1 MTFADTSI
9 STARKLDSQ
18 DDLREFRQKFRM
30 NDPGLIYLDG
40 NSLGRLP
47 EVSIERVRKV
57 VEHEWGER
65 LIRSWN
71 EGWIDAPAR
80 IGAKIARLIG
90 AGEDE
95 VIVTDAT
102 SLNLFKLAVAGLK
115 YNPERK
121 KVISDELNF
130 PSDLYILQGVVDLLG
145 DGYELHLA
153 GSPDGIVTDPQRIE
167 NLLGADSALLSL
179 THTCFKSAFVH
190 DMARLTRSAHQHG
203 AMVLWDLSHS
213 VGALEIDL
221 NACGVDMAV
230 GCTYKYLN
238 GGPGAPAFLYVR
250 KDLQEKLMQ
259 PVWGWLGSEE
269 PFAFNANYKPAG
281 NMDRFQVGTPPVLSM
296 LALEPGLDI
305 HLEAGMHRLRKKSIQ
320 QTEYLVFLFDHLL
333 ESAGFSLGS
342 PRNPDIRGSHVSLK
356 HPEAY
361 RICQAMIEADPPEI
375 KIIPDFRSPD
385 NIRLGIASVYTS
397 FEDIHRAVL
406 RISEIMEKGSY
417 LDYEAGPLKVT

>member
-1 MTFADTSI
+1 MKFADTSL
-9 STARKLDSQ
+9 STAKILDSQ
-18 DDLREFRQKFRM
+18 DDLREFRQKYRM
-30 NDPGLIYLDG
+30 SDPGTIYLDG

-47 EVSIERVRKV
+47 IASIERISNV
-57 VEHEWGER
+57 VEQEWGDR

-95 VIVTDAT
+95 VIIADAT
-102 SLNLFKLAVAGLK
+102 SLNLFKLAVAGLR
-115 YNPERK
+115 YNPSRK
-121 KVISDELNF
+121 KIISDELNF

-145 DGYELHLA
+145 GGYEIRLA
-153 GSPDGIVTDPQRIE
+153 GSRDGIGIDPESIE
-167 NLLGADSALLSL
+167 TLLDPDTAMLSL
-179 THTCFKSAFVH
+179 THTCFRSAFTH
-190 DMARLTRSAHQHG
+190 DMARLTRSAHETG
-203 AMVLWDLSHS
+203 TMVLWDLSHS

-221 NACGVDMAV
+221 NACEADMAV

-250 KDLQEKLMQ
+250 RDLQQKILQ

-269 PFAFNANYKPAG
+269 PFAFQLDYKPAN
-281 NMDRFQVGTPPVLSM
+281 NMLRFQVGTPPVISL

-305 HLEAGMHRLRKKSIQ
+305 HLEAGMHRLRKKSVL
-320 QTEYLVFLFDHLL
+320 QTEYLVYLFDHLL
-333 ESAGFSLGS
+333 ALAGFTLGS
-342 PRNPDIRGSHVSLK
+342 PRDPGRRGSHVSLK
-356 HPEAY
+356 HPEAL
-361 RICQAMIEADPPEI
+361 RICRAMTEADPPDI

-385 NIRLGIASVYTS
+385 NIRIGIASIYTR

-406 RISEIMEKGSY
+406 RIREIAEKGIY
-417 LDYEAGPLKVT
+417 HNYG

>member
-40 NSLGRLP
+40 NSLGRMP
-47 EVSIERVRKV
+47 EVSIERVRNV

-121 KVISDELNF
+121 NVISDELNF

-305 HLEAGMHRLRKKSIQ
+305 HLEAGMQRLRKKSIM
-320 QTEYLVFLFDHLL
+320 QTEYLVFLFDQLL
-333 ESAGFSLGS
+333 EPAGFSLGS
-342 PRNPDIRGSHVSLK
+342 PRNPDSRGSHVSLK

>member
-1 MTFADTSI
+1 MKFADTGLA
-9 STARKLDSQ
+9 TAKNLDSQ
-18 DDLREFRQKFRM
+18 DDLREFRQKYRM
-30 NDPGLIYLDG
+30 NDPGTIYLDG

-47 EVSIERVRKV
+47 EAAIDRIREVTEN
-57 VEHEWGER
+57 EWGDR

-102 SLNLFKLAVAGLK
+102 SMNLFKLAVAGLR
-115 YNPERK
+115 YNPARK
-121 KVISDELNF
+121 KIISDELNF

-145 DGYELHLA
+145 KGYEIQLA
-153 GSPDGIVTDPQRIE
+153 GSTDGIGIDPENIE
-167 NLLGADSALLSL
+167 NLMDNDTALLSL

-190 DMARLTRSAHQHG
+190 EMARLTRSAHDKG
-203 AMVLWDLSHS
+203 AMVLWDISHS
-213 VGALEIDL
+213 AGALEIDL
-221 NACGVDMAV
+221 NACETDMAV

-238 GGPGAPAFLYVR
+238 GGPGAPAFLFVR
-250 KDLQEKLMQ
+250 KDLQKKLMQ

-269 PFAFNANYKPAG
+269 PFAFSPDYKPAG
-281 NMDRFQVGTPPVLSM
+281 NMDRFLIGTPPVLSM

-305 HLEAGMHRLRKKSIQ
+305 HLEAGMHRLRQKSIL
-320 QTEYLVFLFDHLL
+320 QTEYLVYLFDQLL
-333 ESAGFSLGS
+333 EPEGFTLGS
-342 PRNPDIRGSHVSLK
+342 PRDPEQRGSHVSLK
-356 HPEAY
+356 HPEAL
-361 RICQAMIEADPPEI
+361 RICHAMTEADPPDI

-385 NIRLGIASVYTS
+385 NIRIGIASIYTS

-406 RISEIMEKGSY
+406 RIREITEKGIY
-417 LDYEAGPLKVT
+417 LDYSADALKVT